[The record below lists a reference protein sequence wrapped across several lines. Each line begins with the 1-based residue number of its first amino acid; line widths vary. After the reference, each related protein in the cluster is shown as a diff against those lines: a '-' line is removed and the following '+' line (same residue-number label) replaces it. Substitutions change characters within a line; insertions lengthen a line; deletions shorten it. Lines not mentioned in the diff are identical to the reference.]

1 MQFHYALVDDLISRE
16 EFERRVEEKMQE
28 CGDLLDEVTAAMVVV
43 HDLGREHVKIRD
55 LATGST
61 LSSFFGRVISVSPP
75 REFTRKDGEKGW
87 VAHLILGDETG
98 QARAV
103 LWDEKA
109 AAVAEIEPGE
119 VLEII
124 GKQGGRP
131 GDIVVLALRKS
142 PIEIS
147 CGTTVQPQYRPA
159 ERTDVEGT
167 VLLIGEPRTIS
178 RRDGSTGEMVE
189 GCFFDGETTA
199 RIVAWDPALMAGVR
213 EGECVRIAGVL
224 VKQRNTGI
232 EYVVDE
238 RSSVAPGSREC
249 PFQFNSPGEIR
260 EGGTFSVEGIVSSL
274 QPPRAFTT
282 RDGRPNHVRN
292 LVLSDRGSDLSVVLW
307 GDRALI
313 PLLPGDRIAVY
324 QGSGRIGRDGGLE
337 LHVGG
342 NGFVRVLPE
351 AAEEEIGM
359 EGTIIV
365 TREGTFLD
373 DGRSRF
379 LLSGEHPHGHEVS
392 VRGLLSGDRIIA
404 VSVEERE
411 PDPAAVRD
419 RIRTLIGSLAADNT
433 FTLHGRQD
441 I

>member
-16 EFERRVEEKMQE
+16 EFERRVEEKMEE

-43 HDLGREHVKIRD
+43 HDLGRAHVKIRD

-61 LSSFFGRVISVSPP
+61 LSSFFGRVISVSAP

-87 VAHLILGDETG
+87 VAHLILADETG

-109 AAVAEIEPGE
+109 AAVAEIEAGD

-159 ERTDVEGT
+159 ERNDVEGQ
-167 VLLIGEPRTIS
+167 VLFIGEPRTMV
-178 RRDGSTGEMVE
+178 RRNGSSSEMIE
-189 GCFFDGETTA
+189 GCFFDGDGTA
-199 RIVAWDPALMAGVR
+199 RIVAWDPSLLAAVQ
-213 EGECVRIAGVL
+213 EGACLRISGVL
-224 VKQRNTGI
+224 VKQRTSGR
-232 EYVVDE
+232 EYVIDE
-238 RSSVAPGSREC
+238 RSAIGPASREC
-249 PFQFNSPGEIR
+249 VFRFSSPGEVR
-260 EGGTFSVEGIVSSL
+260 DGGTFSVEGTVASL

-282 RDGRPNHVRN
+282 RDGRPSHVRN
-292 LVLSDRGSDLSVVLW
+292 LVITGRGSDLRAVLW

-313 PLLPGDRIAVY
+313 PLVTGDRITLY
-324 QGSGRIGRDGGLE
+324 QGSGRTGRDGGVE

-342 NGFVRVLPE
+342 GGFVRVLPP
-351 AAEEEIGM
+351 AAQKEVEIN
-359 EGTIIV
+359 GTIIIS
-365 TREGTFLD
+365 REGTFLD
-373 DGRSRF
+373 DGHEQF
-379 LLSGEHPHGHEVS
+379 LLTGEHPHGHEVL
-392 VRGLLSGDRIIA
+392 VRGFRSGDRITVI
-404 VSVEERE
+404 SVEERE
-411 PDPAAVRD
+411 PDPAAVREQL
-419 RIRTLIGSLAADNT
+419 RTVAGSLAADNT

>member
-147 CGTTVQPQYRPA
+147 CGTTVQPQFRPA

-167 VLLIGEPRTIS
+167 VLFIGESRTIA
-178 RRDGSTGEMVE
+178 RRDGSTGEMIE
-189 GCFFDGETTA
+189 GCFFDGESTA
-199 RIVAWDPALMAGVR
+199 RIVAWDPELLAGVQ
-213 EGECVRIAGVL
+213 EGACIRIAGAL
-224 VKQRNTGI
+224 VKQRNTGN

-238 RSSVAPGSREC
+238 RSSIAPGTER
-249 PFQFNSPGEIR
+249 PFQFTSPGEVR
-260 EGGTFSVEGIVSSL
+260 EGGTFSVEGIVSSV

-282 RDGRPNHVRN
+282 RDGRANHVRN
-292 LVLSDRGSDLSVVLW
+292 LVLSGRGSDLSVVFW

-313 PLLPGDRIAVY
+313 PLVPGDRIAIY
-324 QGSGRIGRDGGLE
+324 QGSGRIGRNGGIE

-342 NGFVRVLPE
+342 NGFVRVLPP
-351 AAEEEIGM
+351 ATEEEIEM

-373 DGRSRF
+373 DGRNRF

-392 VRGLLSGDRIIA
+392 VRGLLSGDRITA

-419 RIRTLIGSLAADNT
+419 RIRALTGSLAADNT